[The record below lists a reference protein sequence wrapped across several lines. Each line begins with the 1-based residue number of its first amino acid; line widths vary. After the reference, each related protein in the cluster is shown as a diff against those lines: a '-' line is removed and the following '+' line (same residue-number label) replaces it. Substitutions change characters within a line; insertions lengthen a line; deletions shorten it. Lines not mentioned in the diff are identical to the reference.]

1 MLNKNNVIYCIR
13 NEKEYEWF
21 LQNVLPDANL
31 LPSIKFKNM
40 NRMYV
45 IIYDGRIYIEE
56 KNSSE
61 QDIPTLDL
69 PIINVSELINA
80 KPYAFKIA
88 YINYMNSYIEQTQI
102 TSDTYRLTIPV
113 LDSHNDMIEI
123 YIQNKSGEFIITD
136 GGMIVSEIINF
147 DSKILTDSVENYM
160 MHQRQRVVT
169 KLLNQYNINIS
180 EKNIAEITT
189 SKENLSINIIKFI
202 QCIQAIS
209 WINEIYC
216 K

>member
-13 NEKEYEWF
+13 NEKEYEWL

-31 LPSIKFKNM
+31 LPSVKFKNM
-40 NRMYV
+40 NRMYI

-61 QDIPTLDL
+61 QDIPTIDL

-80 KPYAFKIA
+80 KPYTFKIA

-102 TSDTYRLTIPV
+102 TSDTYRLTMPV
-113 LDSHNDMIEI
+113 LDSHNNMIEI